1 MNEGAQLLQETQPAV
16 ELSEIHC
23 YEVGYACAAMWGMQG
38 CWAHLALTLIWLH
51 RGEKRANRQ
60 ADIHGKLSTEKRTQD
75 KLCHAV
81 SMLPSLRGLPV
92 LHKAEE
98 SCPCEWLHPSAVEGR
113 AVTQGCL
120 CVCAVFSWHPALP
133 PPLCLADL
141 TCSCGW
147 GRREMCLCNTW

>member
-1 MNEGAQLLQETQPAV
+1 MRVHSFSRRPSQQWSSRKFIVIRWDMPVLQCGGCKGAGHT
-16 ELSEIHC
+16 
-23 YEVGYACAAMWGMQG
+23 
-38 CWAHLALTLIWLH
+38 LALTLIWLH

-133 PPLCLADL
+133 PPL
-141 TCSCGW
+141 W
-147 GRREMCLCNTW
+147 QP